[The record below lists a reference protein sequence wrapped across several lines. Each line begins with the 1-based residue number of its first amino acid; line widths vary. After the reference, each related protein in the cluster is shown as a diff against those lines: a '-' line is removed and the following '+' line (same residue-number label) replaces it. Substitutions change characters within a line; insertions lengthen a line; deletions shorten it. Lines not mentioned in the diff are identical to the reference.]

1 MTKLLLNLPLL
12 ILVFTQICLAQT
24 KTDGLPITIKVDTS
38 VNLQNGSVQFSGT
51 SNSLDN
57 AAGQVFV
64 EIATPGGV
72 VDKVTASADKQTGS
86 YRATYAPKAVGKYD
100 VTAFAADR
108 KQSAKTTFT
117 VDPPNVVEATVQK
130 FDQARAKTL
139 AALEASINSTV
150 APLGTPE
157 DIAKTKE
164 EVQKVKEKIKE
175 FDNNWSQFVDALNGL
190 RQLTAKHPEISASVA
205 PQLGELSSQLN
216 DSTDILKQVEKDL
229 GTGKSQGSDDCNNL
243 YRASEAAAAFST
255 VMNVT
260 SGGILK
266 IAASIAIDKGWPKMA
281 EYYAPKIKIKDENDT
296 FLFKQV
302 GKAGATA
309 ADGLSALKTKSFGA
323 GVAGDLVQHIS
334 DGLLKKLCTKYTG
347 PVSGTYE
354 QEFKKAGQT
363 YLKYKLTY
371 EGTAS
376 LYIRKDKQKETIPKL
391 SGYIEGNVTAIE
403 FTDDVW
409 VLEDKTV
416 WDEVKYQRIP
426 APVAPFSASEK
437 DPGFGAVARGV
448 LPGSFYFPIEA
459 QMVQGKMVI
468 KLMPARSDF
477 TSAFA
482 NRTVMVVRGKR
493 KPNRVDGAVFS
504 YPIQPAR
511 FILTR
516 SMRMADDSPT
526 VTFDVITQNGTSTM
540 EKEFTRTESP
550 TADVKVDFTFKL
562 KLSNQ

>member
-1 MTKLLLNLPLL
+1 MQKLLVNLSLL
-12 ILVFTQICLAQT
+12 TLVFSQICLAQT

-38 VNLQNGSVQFSGT
+38 VNLPNGSVQFSGT

-86 YRATYAPKAVGKYD
+86 FRTTYSPKGLGKYD

-117 VDPPNVVEATVQK
+117 VSAPVVITATLQN
-130 FDQARAKTL
+130 FDQAKAQTL
-139 AALEASINSTV
+139 VALETSVNSAV
-150 APLGTPE
+150 AAIGTPE
-157 DIAKTKE
+157 DVAKTKD
-164 EVQKVKEKIKE
+164 EVQKVKQKMKE
-175 FDNNWSQFVDALNGL
+175 FDNNWGKFVDALNSL
-190 RQLTAKHPEISASVA
+190 QQLAKKNPEVAAIAA
-205 PQLGELSSQLN
+205 PQLGELSSKLSE
-216 DSTDILKQVEKDL
+216 STDVLRQIEKDL
-229 GTGKSQGSDDCNNL
+229 GTSKSQGSDDCNTL
-243 YRASEAAAAFST
+243 YHVSGAAAAFST
-255 VMNVT
+255 AMNLA
-260 SGGILK
+260 SGGVVAIGKAIFIDKVWPK
-266 IAASIAIDKGWPKMA
+266 IAESK
-281 EYYAPKIKIKDENDT
+281 APKSFDSNDT
-296 FLFKQV
+296 FMFTQA
-302 GKAGATA
+302 GKAGGTAT
-309 ADGLSALKTKSFGA
+309 DGLSALASKSFGA
-323 GVAGDLVQHIS
+323 GVAGDLAQYVS
-334 DGLLKKLCTKYTG
+334 DTMFKKLCTEYKG
-347 PVSGTYE
+347 PVSGTYTV
-354 QEFKKAGQT
+354 EFKKEGKT

-376 LYIRKDKQKETIPKL
+376 VFLSSKKLRDTIPKL
-391 SGYIEGNVTAIE
+391 SGYLEGNVTAMD

-409 VLEDKTV
+409 VLEEKAD
-416 WDEVKYQRIP
+416 WDEVKYQRLP

-437 DPGFGAVARGV
+437 DPGFGGVARGV
-448 LPGSFYFPIEA
+448 LPGSFYFPLEA
-459 QMVQGKMVI
+459 QMVQGKIVI

-482 NRTVMVVRGKR
+482 NRTVMVVKGKR
-493 KPNRVDGAVFS
+493 KPNRVDGAVFN

-526 VTFDVITQNGTSTM
+526 VTLDMSTQNGISTM

-550 TADVKVDFTFKL
+550 TADVKVDFSLKL
-562 KLSNQ
+562 KLSNE